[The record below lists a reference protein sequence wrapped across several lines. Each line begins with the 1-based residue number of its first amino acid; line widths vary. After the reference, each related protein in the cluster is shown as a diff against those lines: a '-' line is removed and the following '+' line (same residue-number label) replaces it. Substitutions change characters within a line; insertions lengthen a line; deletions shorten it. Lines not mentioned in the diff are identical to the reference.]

1 MSWDK
6 IKISAPGG
14 NPTVSFKEDNSTQ
27 IVVMLTIAP
36 HLTNLQNS
44 TEIVAKQETEELTAP
59 LCLPR

>member
-1 MSWDK
+1 MSWNK

-14 NPTVSFKEDNSTQ
+14 SPTVSFKDNSTR

-44 TEIVAKQETEELTAP
+44 TEIVAKQETGELTAP
-59 LCLPR
+59 LYLPR